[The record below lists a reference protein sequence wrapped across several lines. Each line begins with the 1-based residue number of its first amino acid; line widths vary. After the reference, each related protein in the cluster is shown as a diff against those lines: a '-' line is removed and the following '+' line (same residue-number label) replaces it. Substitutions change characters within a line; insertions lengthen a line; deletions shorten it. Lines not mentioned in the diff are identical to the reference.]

1 MNSAMICGS
10 FDPVT
15 RGHADLVRRAAALF
29 DHVYVV
35 LLHNGGKAGLFPWE
49 DRLAFLRAAFAA
61 LPNVTVEG
69 SRETAAACAR
79 RLGVACLLKGVR
91 GAADLAYEADMAALN
106 RTAGGPETL
115 FLPTD
120 PALSFVSSHAVRE
133 FLACGLPA
141 DALLPPEVA
150 GLVQAR
156 YHALKGAEK

>member
-1 MNSAMICGS
+1 MKSAMICGS

-29 DHVYVV
+29 DRVYVV
-35 LLHNGGKAGLFPWE
+35 LLHNGDKGGLFPWE
-49 DRLAFLRAAFAA
+49 DRLDFLRAAFAA
-61 LPNVTVEG
+61 CPNVAVEG
-69 SRETAAACAR
+69 SRETAVACAR
-79 RLGVACLLKGVR
+79 RLGVTCILRGVR

-120 PALSFVSSHAVRE
+120 PALSFISSHAVRE

-141 DALLPPEVA
+141 EALLSPEVA
-150 GLVQAR
+150 GEVQAR
-156 YHALKGAEK
+156 YDALKRSKE